1 MVGLV
6 VVVVERN
13 SFFRSAVALTSL
25 SFALASFGW
34 LAGTDATASKLV
46 SKTRKS
52 RGVGGGGV
60 LVWFGGVGL
69 GVQATTALLVQRE
82 RSAR

>member
-34 LAGTDATASKLV
+34 LAGTASKLV

-52 RGVGGGGV
+52 RGVRG
-60 LVWFGGVGL
+60 GGVGL
-69 GVQATTALLVQRE
+69 VWRSGVGGPSDDGAFSSE
-82 RSAR
+82 RVKRSVT